1 MGPHCPAGLHIR
13 NGVPLM
19 TIDIP
24 PEQSAN
30 WPAGHRAAAAIVV
43 SVEGPM
49 SVSDNSTV
57 DTGVDY
63 AATGLHRLLGLL
75 EDLDITVTTCWSE
88 SALNTLPQLLR
99 RVADQGHEIAASF
112 GSAVVADADSTLVGA
127 LKRVSGQSISGA
139 FTTTS
144 ALKQSN
150 NDSTGFAWQIGGGGG
165 DLPSIAGG
173 AGGAAPTVQIPLSPY
188 WIDRTWLHPDRP
200 LPPSSLLEAWSAG
213 LAAIRSDSSLMT
225 LVVHPHIMLR
235 PGFSG
240 TLVRFLDEVIAS
252 GDVWLTR
259 VDNLAHWWAQR
270 NSVL

>member
-1 MGPHCPAGLHIR
+1 LGIR
-13 NGVPLM
+13 NGDTLM
-19 TIDIP
+19 TNGIP

-49 SVSDNSTV
+49 TASGNTTV

-112 GSAVVADADSTLVGA
+112 GSDTVAAADSSLVGA
-127 LKRVSGQSISGA
+127 LKRVSGQAIKGA
-139 FTTTS
+139 LTTS
-144 ALKQSN
+144 SAMEQSN
-150 NDSTGFAWQIGGGGG
+150 SDSTGFAWQISGGGG

-173 AGGAAPTVQIPLSPY
+173 TGGAAPTVQIPLSPY
-188 WIDRTWLHPDRP
+188 WIDRTWLHPDHP
-200 LPPSSLLEAWSAG
+200 LPPSSLLEAWSAS
-213 LAAIRSDSSLMT
+213 LAAIRSDGSLMT

-240 TLVRFLDEVIAS
+240 TLIRFLDEVIAS

-259 VDNLAHWWAQR
+259 VDNLALWWAQR
-270 NSVL
+270 NTVL